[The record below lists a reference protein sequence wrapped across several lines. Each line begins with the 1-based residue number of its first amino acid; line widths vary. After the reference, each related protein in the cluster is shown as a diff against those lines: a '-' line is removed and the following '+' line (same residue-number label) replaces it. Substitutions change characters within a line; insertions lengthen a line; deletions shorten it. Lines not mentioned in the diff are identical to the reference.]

1 VTVCQWFDIKT
12 TGMVSPILASKPV
25 ASVSPDLASK
35 PVASVS
41 PGLASNPVV
50 EDFSVWTSKLAATVW

>member
-1 VTVCQWFDIKT
+1 
-12 TGMVSPILASKPV
+12 MVSPILASKPV

-41 PGLASNPVV
+41 PDLASKPVV
-50 EDFSVWTSKLAATVW
+50 EDFLVWTSKLAATVW

>member
-1 VTVCQWFDIKT
+1 
-12 TGMVSPILASKPV
+12 MVSPILASKPV

-41 PGLASNPVV
+41 PDLASKPVV
-50 EDFSVWTSKLAATVW
+50 EDFSVWTSKLAATIW